1 MTLYFANSAD
11 KRISVT
17 NLSEITIPSSNIV
30 TATLPSAGEYVIKRT
45 NGESYLYYIA
55 LSPVA
60 TAIRDVIVPVSA
72 QVPVSVNLAGQ
83 RVGMNYRGLV
93 IVGGKKIMR

>member
-30 TATLPSAGEYVIKRT
+30 TATLPSAGEYIIKRT
-45 NGESYLYYIA
+45 SGESYLYYIA

-60 TAIRDVIVPVSA
+60 TAIRDVIIPVSVPVP
-72 QVPVSVNLAGQ
+72 VPVNLAGQ
-83 RVGMNYRGLV
+83 RVGAGYRG
-93 IVGGKKIMR
+93 IMIINGKKVIK